1 MANTGRLPATSA
13 VSSIVPDCATLPR
26 SLRQNTNYQQLPTA
40 GEIPT
45 NNAQIPGGIPISGQ
59 FPTSTPAYQ
68 APANT
73 PFMIQTP
80 TAGNGAPTNA
90 VHDVVENDA
99 FSMLPPKAVVL
110 YDFQPQSQQEVAVLL
125 GDIVDCLAVDS
136 DRKWLYVRTLRN
148 TVGYIPSAYCR
159 FMAVATPQP
168 ARRANQN
175 QARANLQANRNRS
188 TSSAT
193 QFQATTLDRRT
204 TKRTPVLSARFVT
217 SLNDDVI
224 CQVNQPAVNRS
235 IPSNY
240 VDSNRLIERNAE
252 SRQTDTQ
259 NLADN
264 TQNLVLN
271 TQAVSKTQTVPNTQ
285 RNTDRADN
293 TLSPCSVMST
303 SSHRVFVRAT
313 PVTPQMTVFSR
324 NSWLVH
330 STARLWN
337 NMAARAAHRL
347 AVRRAS
353 AVLRCWRSKRYL
365 TDGRKSRSSNAAYT
379 HLAET
384 QTNHRNHRGFVDKP
398 HYRIIAAYKIITYV

>member
-40 GEIPT
+40 GQIPT

-303 SSHRVFVRAT
+303 STSSGVRTSYSSNSTNDSIQQEFVAGA
-313 PVTPQMTVFSR
+313 F
-324 NSWLVH
+324 N
-330 STARLWN
+330 
-337 NMAARAAHRL
+337 RAAVEQYGSASGSSTCSSACERRIKMLKEQKVLDRRTQITQLKRCVYALSGNPNESQKSQRL
-347 AVRRAS
+347 
-353 AVLRCWRSKRYL
+353 C
-365 TDGRKSRSSNAAYT
+365 
-379 HLAET
+379 
-384 QTNHRNHRGFVDKP
+384 
-398 HYRIIAAYKIITYV
+398 